1 MDDLAA
7 LAGISRVSLTK
18 YVSGSTRP
26 RTKTVGGTTV
36 KHYMTQLQLSELLKD
51 TDIILLSVNAPTVK
65 RYRRKKR

>member
-1 MDDLAA
+1 MTGELK
-7 LAGISRVSLTK
+7 VE
-18 YVSGSTRP
+18 YV
-26 RTKTVGGTTV
+26 VGTTV

>member
-1 MDDLAA
+1 MT
-7 LAGISRVSLTK
+7 GELTVK
-18 YVSGSTRP
+18 YV
-26 RTKTVGGTTV
+26 VGGTTV